1 MSLTAHARL
10 RLGRSDVHGRL
21 ADYFQAGHRWLAYQ
35 SAYQPIRSWPIK
47 PVLERTLPT
56 LAGHVLGSTTLA
68 DTEEVTGSNPV
79 SPTSTEHA
87 ALGNLRGDDKARLGA
102 VVPDGTNRQ
111 GPPAQIAEEVLSG
124 RGVDFASA
132 VLAKGWTN
140 ATWLADEFVIRVAP
154 TAGPADLLREAGLA
168 ACLPVQV
175 GYPEIIDAGVLQGH
189 EWVLMRRILGQSLSD
204 VWSGLDWSQWAS
216 AIEQVW
222 AKAEYVHRVDVSVAA
237 PYVRPRSPF
246 FSESATAGMA
256 RLYRLVSS
264 GLLTARQV
272 VGLGEALDRFWAALP
287 RTSKVL
293 NHGDLGKVNVLWH
306 DGKVVSQVDFEFA
319 VIGPVEI
326 DLNEILKFA
335 FMPPGSGGSSSDPVH
350 GRRLAQDTA
359 MRIAKS
365 VLAGSCGID
374 ILLGYSIM
382 LESWDLE
389 NELTTASY
397 VGDPADLKSYQLLAA
412 LAEGDGGHL
421 AALLATL

>member
-1 MSLTAHARL
+1 L
-10 RLGRSDVHGRL
+10 RRPC
-21 ADYFQAGHRWLAYQ
+21 
-35 SAYQPIRSWPIK
+35 QP
-47 PVLERTLPT
+47 
-56 LAGHVLGSTTLA
+56 
-68 DTEEVTGSNPV
+68 
-79 SPTSTEHA
+79 
-87 ALGNLRGDDKARLGA
+87 
-102 VVPDGTNRQ
+102 
-111 GPPAQIAEEVLSG
+111 
-124 RGVDFASA
+124 
-132 VLAKGWTN
+132 KGWTN

-189 EWVLMRRILGQSLSD
+189 EWVLTRRILGQSLSD

-306 DGKVVSQVDFEFA
+306 DGKVVSLVDFEFA

-335 FMPPGSGGSSSDPVH
+335 FMPPGSGGSSADPVH

-397 VGDPADLKSYQLLAA
+397 VGDPADLKSYQLLVRSPKAMAGTSVPYSPCSSSTSWAA
-412 LAEGDGGHL
+412 CRPSEGRRAYASPLINSVSTAGSPVGGWYRVGAP
-421 AALLATL
+421 AASSACTVPG